1 MTNEKAFQ
9 AATMSKDDYLYHR
22 YHHHHNILEYSITYY
37 SRVEYNIVVV

>member
-22 YHHHHNILEYSITYY
+22 YHHHNILEYSITYY